1 MITGRLSGAA
11 GVGGPQ
17 GAAIIAAVLVV
28 TLVTAVQNFQK
39 EQQFRQLNQINQ
51 DVKVTRRDSRPAQG
65 RICVL
70 ESSPRG
76 EPACTLGAARCKG
89 RCRE

>member
-1 MITGRLSGAA
+1 MGLGE
-11 GVGGPQ
+11 PQ

-51 DVKVTRRDSRPAQG
+51 DVKVSRRDSKPAQG
-65 RICVL
+65 RIGAF
-70 ESSPRG
+70 ERSPRG
-76 EPACTLGAARCKG
+76 EAAWTLGAALCKG
-89 RCRE
+89 RCRK